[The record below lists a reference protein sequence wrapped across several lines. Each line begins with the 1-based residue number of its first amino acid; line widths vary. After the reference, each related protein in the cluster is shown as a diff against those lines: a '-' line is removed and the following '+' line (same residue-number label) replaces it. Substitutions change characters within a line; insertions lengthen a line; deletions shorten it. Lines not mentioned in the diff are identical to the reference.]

1 MRHRVR
7 ARQPLITKNLRV
19 SSIEGTSVTKIVE
32 DGGIGRRSIVN
43 VMVRHAALLLMLGCL
58 AGCSAGLGRTFMVQF
73 MPFSATPDGRGQATL
88 QSAIAY
94 ANANPL
100 MPVTVDGFRSGQYPN
115 EFDTIREER
124 VRDVVAMLVAGGVG
138 RERIDILGK
147 GIAYAQG
154 SPMPT
159 PPPDTVKIAV
169 GL

>member
-1 MRHRVR
+1 MTEI
-7 ARQPLITKNLRV
+7 AQN
-19 SSIEGTSVTKIVE
+19 
-32 DGGIGRRSIVN
+32 DMGRRSIVSI
-43 VMVRHAALLLMLGCL
+43 VLRCSVLLLMLGSL
-58 AGCSAGLGRTFMVQF
+58 AGCGKGLGQTFIVQF
-73 MPFSATPDGRGQATL
+73 MPFSAMPDAQGQATM
-88 QSAIAY
+88 QAAIAY

-100 MPVTVDGFRSGQYPN
+100 MPVTIDGFRYGQYPN
-115 EFDTIREER
+115 EFDTMREER

-159 PPPDTVKIAV
+159 PPPETVKIAI